1 MSASF
6 YKLTVQLLGWK
17 VSVEQQI
24 SDLHLNRTKLSTENV
39 SSTYES
45 IRSTALSIYEQ
56 YLGEKSEQKV
66 LLKQSLTQELHF
78 KIRNLNET
86 PCELWF
92 DKILETMYEKME
104 KEFLP
109 SFKKSMAYIKLL
121 QELDL
126 VQQATAEEDAISI
139 NSTDSLENEASKLSD
154 NLPQLAHI
162 NKKELLVV
170 DSTQKSVKHA
180 RSFSDVTM
188 FTGKNDSDLK
198 SRSSS
203 HDSKKIKNG
212 SDNLDIEEEA
222 VKVAEQS
229 LKTGPYV
236 LSVNIIET
244 GKFKI
249 TES

>member
-1 MSASF
+1 M
-6 YKLTVQLLGWK
+6 
-17 VSVEQQI
+17 EQQI
-24 SDLHLNRTKLSTENV
+24 SDLHLNRMKFSTENV
-39 SSTYES
+39 SSIYDS
-45 IRSTALSIYEQ
+45 IRSTALSIYDQ

-86 PCELWF
+86 PSELWF
-92 DKILETMYEKME
+92 DRILEAMYERME
-104 KEFLP
+104 KDFLP
-109 SFKKSMAYIKLL
+109 SFKKSKAYIKLL

-126 VQQATAEEDAISI
+126 VQQASTEEDTISI
-139 NSTDSLENEASKLSD
+139 NSTDSLENNEASKLSD
-154 NLPQLAHI
+154 GLPQLAQI
-162 NKKELLVV
+162 NKKGELLVV

-203 HDSKKIKNG
+203 QDSKKIKIVAD
-212 SDNLDIEEEA
+212 SLDIEEEA
-222 VKVAEQS
+222 VKTAEQS

-236 LSVNIIET
+236 LVVNIIET
-244 GKFKI
+244 GKFDITGSNGNEKI
-249 TES
+249 FFYFFRHSM